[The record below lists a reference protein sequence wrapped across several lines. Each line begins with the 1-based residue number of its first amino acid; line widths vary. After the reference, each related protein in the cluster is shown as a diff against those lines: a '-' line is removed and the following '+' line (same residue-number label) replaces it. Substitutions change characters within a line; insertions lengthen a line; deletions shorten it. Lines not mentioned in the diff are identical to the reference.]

1 MDQRRLEWTISLTS
15 FLFWVTWV
23 PSMFLFLSL
32 VWFWSWP
39 WAWTPHWIVFWKVSG
54 STYALLGTLSLPQR
68 HRVLLFFNSSF
79 PIKTCFLVCNLMLL
93 YCCLWRQKTAG
104 CYRWLSLQYDQKILG
119 LNFSRLKTPVLTY
132 FFVSLIFLLFHHI
145 VSIPRKS
152 FLKFVNH

>member
-15 FLFWVTWV
+15 FLYWVTWV

-79 PIKTCFLVCNLMLL
+79 PIKKCFLVCNLMLL
-93 YCCLWRQKTAG
+93 YCCVCGSKKQLDVIGGWV
-104 CYRWLSLQYDQKILG
+104 SSMIKILG